1 MFLILMIHDNIK
13 LSKSRI
19 LRKKLESN
27 SIVKVGGAFDAMSAK
42 LVETS
47 GFDAVW
53 AGSFAISATHALP
66 DASIL
71 TMTEFFD
78 AASSMASTCEI
89 PIIADCDTG
98 YGGPSN
104 VTHMVKKYENAGIS
118 SICIEDK
125 TFPKQNSL
133 LENGK
138 NDLLSEKEFVA
149 KILSAKQARNDKDFL
164 IIARVEALIS
174 GAGMNEALKR
184 ATAYENAG
192 ADAIL
197 IHSKQKTPDEIFEF
211 ADSWKGSVPIVVVPT
226 TYDNVKISELSLH
239 NIKMIIFAN
248 QTLRA
253 SHLAMTK
260 LLREMVDTEHIS
272 TIEQELSTMQD
283 IFNLQ
288 EMYDIKSKEKKLEEE
303 LKKLGYIN

>member
-1 MFLILMIHDNIK
+1 MFLILIIHENIK
-13 LSKSRI
+13 LSKNGI

-47 GFDAVW
+47 GFDAIW

-78 AASSMASTCEI
+78 AASSMASACEI
-89 PIIADCDTG
+89 PVIADCDTG

-125 TFPKQNSL
+125 IFPKQNSL
-133 LENGK
+133 LEGAK

-197 IHSKQKTPDEIFEF
+197 IH
-211 ADSWKGSVPIVVVPT
+211 
-226 TYDNVKISELSLH
+226 
-239 NIKMIIFAN
+239 
-248 QTLRA
+248 
-253 SHLAMTK
+253 
-260 LLREMVDTEHIS
+260 
-272 TIEQELSTMQD
+272 
-283 IFNLQ
+283 
-288 EMYDIKSKEKKLEEE
+288 
-303 LKKLGYIN
+303 

>member
-1 MFLILMIHDNIK
+1 MFLILIIHGNIK
-13 LSKSRI
+13 LPKSEI

-89 PIIADCDTG
+89 PVIADCDTG

-104 VTHMVKKYENAGIS
+104 VTHMVKKCESAGIS

-149 KILSAKQARNDKDFL
+149 KILAAKQTRNDKDFL
-164 IIARVEALIS
+164 IMARVEALIS

-226 TYDNVKISELSLH
+226 TYDSVKISELSLH

-260 LLREMVDTEHIS
+260 LLHEMVDTEHIS
-272 TIEQELSTMQD
+272 TIEQEMSTMQD

>member
-1 MFLILMIHDNIK
+1 MFLILIIHENIK
-13 LSKSRI
+13 LSKNGI
-19 LRKKLESN
+19 LRKKLESD

-89 PIIADCDTG
+89 PVIADCDTG

-125 TFPKQNSL
+125 IFPKQNSL
-133 LENGK
+133 LEGGK

-226 TYDNVKISELSLH
+226 TYDRVKISELSLH

-248 QTLRA
+248 QTLRV

-272 TIEQELSTMQD
+272 SIKQEMSTMQD

-288 EMYDIKSKEKKLEEE
+288 EMYDIKNKEKKLEEE